1 MVNFTG
7 FNTEVLGYK
16 MFQLS
21 PILKSQILRLKHQEL
36 ELWPRQTNLIVNLKN
51 KISILSMEIMTYF
64 AKY

>member
-21 PILKSQILRLKHQEL
+21 PILNNQILRLKHQEL
-36 ELWPRQTNLIVNLKN
+36 ELWPRQTNLIVNLK
-51 KISILSMEIMTYF
+51 K
-64 AKY
+64 